1 MAPYKIIH
9 TEVILTQGSVRVR
22 LQHNYSTYYLEVNFM
37 RLE

>member
-9 TEVILTQGSVRVR
+9 TEVILTQGSVHVWMCID
-22 LQHNYSTYYLEVNFM
+22 YSIYNLEVNFM